1 MGNPEIY
8 VRYPDARPL
17 LTRRNYVRDRT
28 QSALTYILEY
38 GQMEEMLEEGIYDEH
53 DVHQRLHAVFG
64 RFDVIR
70 RRIDDALENDDM
82 HRRRR
87 AMRVLPLPRNF
98 PQPQSIGQSPVPT
111 WVRWIREENQ

>member
-8 VRYPDARPL
+8 VRYPDAMPL

-38 GQMEEMLEEGIYDEH
+38 DQTEAMLEEGIYDEN

-64 RFDVIR
+64 KVDAIR

-82 HRRRR
+82 HRRKR
-87 AMRVLPLPRNF
+87 AMCVLPLPRKL
-98 PQPQSIGQSPVPT
+98 STTPVNGT
-111 WVRWIREENQ
+111 EFGSYLDQVATRRE